1 MQSIL
6 VLYLQT
12 KNEKITTETLDL
24 NLSYDCLYYLRPI
37 NENIKNENTFIYYDT
52 FFNFNTIK
60 NIINNYEYIIYLDDN
75 WEIYNVNNLIKVSL
89 FLLNNNNI
97 DQIIF
102 NSIENNFKYKRIN
115 YKNLRFPTSNILDYD
130 NYNTFNSV
138 INNNNIFIDKNNP
151 FQKKDIININ
161 YIDYLN
167 HKINILNFRL
177 LPSCIRTKKLI
188 WNDLFLK
195 NDYFE
200 YRYSELLQKNNF
212 ISCYTT
218 TKLDKIENKTILC
231 DNKDGNNITIVTAF
245 LDLNLNRP
253 SKRPSQLYDYIE
265 KSKETLS
272 INQNMVIYLS
282 QNLISQ
288 VKEYRKKLGFENKTK
303 IIEIN
308 EKEHLYL
315 YNKLNIIEENVK
327 KNIPPY
333 NIAKYIL
340 AVNSRYNL
348 IKDAIVNNY
357 FNNDYYAWIDFSAG
371 HIVDIPKN
379 YKITYSNEHKIRIAW
394 IGRTIKD
401 KTNFEYNYKC
411 CGGGV
416 FVGHK
421 LIMLELIKLHDIEF
435 QNLMK
440 LGYCINDDKMLFLIF
455 EKYPQLFDMYVSG
468 YKCLLTKI

>member
-1 MQSIL
+1 MKSL
-6 VLYLQT
+6 LLLYLQT
-12 KNEKITTETLDL
+12 KNEKITMESINFNL
-24 NLSYDCLYYLRPI
+24 NYDCLYYLRPI
-37 NENIKNENTFIYYDT
+37 NEYLKNENIFIYYDT

-60 NIINNYEYIIYLDDN
+60 NIVNNYEFVVYLDDN
-75 WEIYNVNNLIKVSL
+75 WKIYNISNLINKSL
-89 FLLNNNNI
+89 SILTNNI
-97 DQIIF
+97 DQVIF
-102 NSIENNFKYKRIN
+102 NSIEKNYKYKRLN
-115 YKNLRFPTSNILDYD
+115 NKNLRFPTSNILEYN
-130 NYNTFNSV
+130 NYNTFNS
-138 INNNNIFIDKNNP
+138 ITNNNNIFIDKNNP
-151 FQKKDIININ
+151 FPKKDTIDIN

-167 HKINILNFRL
+167 NNFNILNFKL

-188 WNDLFLK
+188 WNDFFLK
-195 NDYFE
+195 NNYFE
-200 YRYSELLQKNNF
+200 YRYSELLEKNNF
-212 ISCYTT
+212 ISCYIT
-218 TKLDKIENKTILC
+218 TKFDKIENKTILC
-231 DNKDGNNITIVTAF
+231 NNKDGNNITIVTAF

-253 SKRPSQLYDYIE
+253 SKRPSQVYDYIE

-282 QNLISQ
+282 KNLINS

-308 EKEHLYL
+308 EKENLYL

-327 KNIPPY
+327 KNVSPY

-340 AVNSRYNL
+340 TVNSRYNL

-394 IGRTIKD
+394 IGRAKKN
-401 KTNFEYNYKC
+401 KTKFEYNYKC
-411 CGGGV
+411 SGGGV

-421 LIMLELIKLHDIEF
+421 IIMLELIKLHDVEF
-435 QNLMK
+435 QNLMR
-440 LGYCINDDKMLFLIF
+440 LGYCINDDKLLFLIF
-455 EKYPQLFDMYVSG
+455 EKYPQMFDMYVSG
-468 YKCLLTKI
+468 YRCLLTKI

>member
-1 MQSIL
+1 MKSIL

-24 NLSYDCLYYLRPI
+24 KLSYDCLYYLRPI
-37 NENIKNENTFIYYDT
+37 NDNIKNKNIFIYYDT

-60 NIINNYEYIIYLDDN
+60 NIVNNYKFVVYLDDN
-75 WEIYNVNNLIKVSL
+75 WKIYNINNLLKVSL
-89 FLLNNNNI
+89 SLLGKNNI

-102 NSIENNFKYKRIN
+102 NTIERNYKYKRIN
-115 YKNLRFPTSNILDYD
+115 YKNLKFSNSNIINYD
-130 NYNTFNSV
+130 NYDTFNS
-138 INNNNIFIDKNNP
+138 ITNNNKIFIDIINP
-151 FQKKDIININ
+151 FSKKDTIDIN
-161 YIDYLN
+161 YTDYLN
-167 HKINILNFRL
+167 NNYNILNFRL
-177 LPSCIRTKKLI
+177 LPSCIRTKNLI

-200 YRYSELLQKNNF
+200 YKYSELLQKNNF

-218 TKLDKIENKTILC
+218 TKFDKIENKTILC
-231 DNKDGNNITIVTAF
+231 NNKDGNNITIVTAF

-253 SKRPSQLYDYIE
+253 SKRPSQVYDYIE

-282 QNLISQ
+282 KNLISQ
-288 VKEYRKKLGFENKTK
+288 VEEYRKKLGFENKTK

-308 EKEHLYL
+308 EKDHLYL

-327 KNIPPY
+327 KNVPPY

-379 YKITYSNEHKIRIAW
+379 YKITYSKEHKIRIAW
-394 IGRTIKD
+394 IGRATKD
-401 KTNFEYNYKC
+401 KTKFEYNYKC

-421 LIMLELIKLHDIEF
+421 IIMLELIKLHDIEF
-435 QNLMK
+435 QNLMR
-440 LGYCINDDKMLFLIF
+440 LGYCINDDKLLFLIF
-455 EKYPQLFDMYVSG
+455 EKYPQMFDMYVSG
-468 YKCLLTKI
+468 YRCLLMKI

>member
-1 MQSIL
+1 M
-6 VLYLQT
+6 
-12 KNEKITTETLDL
+12 
-24 NLSYDCLYYLRPI
+24 
-37 NENIKNENTFIYYDT
+37 
-52 FFNFNTIK
+52 
-60 NIINNYEYIIYLDDN
+60 
-75 WEIYNVNNLIKVSL
+75 
-89 FLLNNNNI
+89 
-97 DQIIF
+97 
-102 NSIENNFKYKRIN
+102 
-115 YKNLRFPTSNILDYD
+115 
-130 NYNTFNSV
+130 
-138 INNNNIFIDKNNP
+138 
-151 FQKKDIININ
+151 
-161 YIDYLN
+161 
-167 HKINILNFRL
+167 

-200 YRYSELLQKNNF
+200 YRYSELLEKNKF

-218 TKLDKIENKTILC
+218 TKFNKIEDKTILSN
-231 DNKDGNNITIVTAF
+231 NKDGTNITIVTAF

-253 SKRPSQLYDYIE
+253 AKRLTQVYDYIE

-282 QNLISQ
+282 KNLISQ
-288 VKEYRKKLGFENKTK
+288 VKEYRKKLGFENNTK

-315 YNKLNIIEENVK
+315 YNKLNIIEENVM
-327 KNIPPY
+327 KNRPPY

-348 IKDAIVNNY
+348 IKDAIINNY

-379 YKITYSNEHKIRIAW
+379 YKITYSNPHKIRISW

-401 KTNFEYNYKC
+401 KTNFKFNHNC
-411 CGGGV
+411 CGGGI

-421 LIMLELIKLHDIEF
+421 IVMLELIKLHDIEF
-435 QNLMK
+435 QHLMK
-440 LGYCINDDKMLFLIF
+440 LGYCINDDKLLFLIF
-455 EKYPQLFDMYVSG
+455 EKYPQLFDIYICG
-468 YKCLLTKI
+468 YKSLLTKI

>member
-1 MQSIL
+1 MKSIL
-6 VLYLQT
+6 LLYLQT
-12 KNEKITTETLDL
+12 KNEKINIESL
-24 NLSYDCLYYLRPI
+24 NLNLKYDSLYYLRPI
-37 NENIKNENTFIYYDT
+37 NEHLKNERVFIYYDI

-60 NIINNYEYIIYLDDN
+60 NVINNYEFLIYLDDN
-75 WEIYNVNNLIKVSL
+75 WKIYNINDLINNSITLI
-89 FLLNNNNI
+89 NNHNI

-102 NSIENNFKYKRIN
+102 NTITSNFIQKKLQH
-115 YKNLRFPTSNILDYD
+115 KNLKFPKSNILDFD
-130 NYNTFNSV
+130 NYNIFNSI
-138 INNNNIFIDKNNP
+138 INNNKIFINTNNQFSKKN
-151 FQKKDIININ
+151 IININ

-167 HKINILNFRL
+167 NKYNILNFRL
-177 LPSCIRTKKLI
+177 LPSCIRTKNLV

-218 TKLDKIENKTILC
+218 TKFDKIENKTVLC

-245 LDLNLNRP
+245 LDLKLNRP
-253 SKRPSQLYDYIE
+253 AKKPSQVYDYIE
-265 KSKETLS
+265 KSKDTLS

-282 QNLISQ
+282 KNLISQ

-308 EKEHLYL
+308 ETENLYL

-379 YKITYSNEHKIRIAW
+379 YKITYSNENKIRIAW
-394 IGRTIKD
+394 IGRSKKD

-421 LIMLELIKLHDIEF
+421 IIMQELIKLHDIEF

-440 LGYCINDDKMLFLIF
+440 MGYCINDDKLLFLIF

-468 YKCLLTKI
+468 YKCLLTKM

>member
-1 MQSIL
+1 MKSIL

-12 KNEKITTETLDL
+12 KNEKINTETLDL
-24 NLSYDCLYYLRPI
+24 KLSYDCLYYLRPI

-60 NIINNYEYIIYLDDN
+60 NVINNYEFIVYLDDN
-75 WEIYNVNNLIKVSL
+75 WKIYNIDNLIKKSL
-89 FLLNNNNI
+89 SILTNNI
-97 DQIIF
+97 DQVIF
-102 NSIENNFKYKRIN
+102 NNIENKFKYRRLKT
-115 YKNLRFPTSNILDYD
+115 KNLRFPNSNILEYD
-130 NYNTFNSV
+130 NYNIFNS
-138 INNNNIFIDKNNP
+138 ITNNNNIFIDKNNP
-151 FQKKDIININ
+151 FPENYIININ

-167 HKINILNFRL
+167 HKFNILNFRL
-177 LPSCIRTKKLI
+177 LPSCIRTKNLI

-200 YRYSELLQKNNF
+200 YKYSELLQKNNF
-212 ISCYTT
+212 ISCYIN
-218 TKLDKIENKTILC
+218 TKFNKIENKTIIC

-265 KSKETLS
+265 KSKGTLS
-272 INQNMVIYLS
+272 IDQNMVIYLS
-282 QNLISQ
+282 KNLISQ
-288 VKEYRKKLGFENKTK
+288 VEEYRKKLGFENKTK

-308 EKEHLYL
+308 EKDHLYL

-327 KNIPPY
+327 KNVPPY
-333 NIAKYIL
+333 NIPKYIL

-357 FNNDYYAWIDFSAG
+357 FNNDYYAWVDFSAG
-371 HIVDIPKN
+371 HIVDIPEDF
-379 YKITYSNEHKIRIAW
+379 KITYSNEHKIRIAW
-394 IGRTIKD
+394 IGRAIKD
-401 KTNFEYNYKC
+401 KTNFEYNHKC

-421 LIMLELIKLHDIEF
+421 IIMLELIKLHDIEF

-440 LGYCINDDKMLFLIF
+440 LGYCINDDKLLFLIF
-455 EKYPQLFDMYVSG
+455 EKYPQLFNMYICG
-468 YKCLLTKI
+468 YRSLLTKI